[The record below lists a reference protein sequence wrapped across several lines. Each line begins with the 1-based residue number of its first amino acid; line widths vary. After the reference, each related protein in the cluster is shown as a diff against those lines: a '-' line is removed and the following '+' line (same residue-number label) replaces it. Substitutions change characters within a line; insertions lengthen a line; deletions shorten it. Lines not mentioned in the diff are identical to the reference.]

1 MPPQTSTLL
10 ETLKHVEI
18 LGHQQCDPLEI
29 FHLHWPINDGLA
41 YSTLD
46 EALDARSIEVMEST
60 EAGQVSSI
68 KINNRSEQMV
78 FLMAGEQLVGCKQN
92 RVVNSSIM
100 VPAHTEMPLPVS
112 CVERRRW
119 GYSSATFSS
128 AHTSSHYA
136 LRNMV
141 SAQASKSY
149 RRTGTP
155 SSDQAAVWHEVSRK
169 LGVTGSPS
177 SSDAIQDMFR
187 KHELKLKE
195 LEEKLPA
202 PIGCNG
208 VALLIA
214 GEIIGADLF
223 DKPETLRKLWPK
235 LIRSCTIDALEQPTQ
250 NLGSTAPQEV
260 LNWLAGSADAKQ
272 ETFPSPGMGQDVRF
286 DGKDVRGASLVVEG
300 HPVHMEL
307 FRRKL
312 PQEGEGLAP

>member
-29 FHLHWPINDGLA
+29 FHLYWPINGGLA
-41 YSTLD
+41 YSTLY
-46 EALDARSIEVMEST
+46 EALDARSIEVTEST
-60 EAGQVSSI
+60 EAGQVSPI
-68 KINNRSEQMV
+68 KTINRSEQMV
-78 FLMAGEQLVGCKQN
+78 FLMAGEQPVGRKQT
-92 RVVNSSIM
+92 RVVNSSIT
-100 VPAHTEMPLPVS
+100 VPAHTEMPWPVS

-136 LRNMV
+136 LRSMV
-141 SAQASKSY
+141 SAQASKGY
-149 RRTGTP
+149 RRAGTP

-208 VALLIA
+208 VA
-214 GEIIGADLF
+214 
-223 DKPETLRKLWPK
+223 
-235 LIRSCTIDALEQPTQ
+235 
-250 NLGSTAPQEV
+250 
-260 LNWLAGSADAKQ
+260 
-272 ETFPSPGMGQDVRF
+272 
-286 DGKDVRGASLVVEG
+286 
-300 HPVHMEL
+300 
-307 FRRKL
+307 
-312 PQEGEGLAP
+312 